1 MSNDLP
7 DLRASHEDR
16 DRVVDAL
23 RVAGGDGRLTAEELD
38 LRLESA
44 LSART
49 LGELAEL
56 TADLPNALAAKTKDV
71 LVVEQHGGKY
81 VREGRWSVPAR
92 IELRTQLCR
101 VTFDF
106 TDAVITSDVLRIE
119 TDMVHGKLF
128 FVSSPG
134 IVIDTDGLHLTYSK
148 VKLRSKN
155 SPADPRLRIE
165 LVGTLLHAKL
175 IERRS

>member
-23 RVAGGDGRLTAEELD
+23 RIAAGDGRLDAEELD
-38 LRLESA
+38 MRLESA

-49 LGELAEL
+49 LGELAQL
-56 TADLPNALAAKTKDV
+56 TADLPIVPAAQGKDV

-81 VREGRWSVPAR
+81 VREGLWSVPAR

-106 TDAVITSDVLRIE
+106 SHAVITSDVLRIE

-128 FVSSPG
+128 FVGSRD
-134 IVIDTDGLHLTYSK
+134 IVIDTDGLGLTYSK

-155 SPADPRLRIE
+155 SAADPRLRIE
-165 LVGTLLHAKL
+165 LVGTLLHAKV
-175 IERRS
+175 IERRR